1 MLSIFIP
8 QETLEDIVIDNMA
21 SDIEPEEQD
30 TWFKIFTK
38 QDIIYVSLLDEKDYI
53 TEKDL
58 LFRLT
63 KSYGVKI
70 KNATNYINAI
80 PAQPGSVTKYWNG
93 IFLLNI
99 SEDDAAAIQR
109 DYGVICQSVDC
120 MDASVLMDPD
130 LRFSLKKDE
139 TGYSW
144 DLMLHNISAEHI
156 PSNHLILIDRYLLV
170 RDDDKKGK
178 KKGKKAKKQEED
190 EKKEEEN
197 ELNFILHNL
206 YDIMNTML
214 PVDELK
220 CRYKVTIIVGE
231 PKEGF
236 SFSISDVSKNIQ
248 DELIPSLERLYDIDV
263 EILYLTHLSG
273 LYTAT
278 HNRCI
283 LTNYTVTQ
291 VEHMIKAFDG
301 GRSTCLQTIMPQG
314 LFTSSGLDGYCD
326 SPLKTHHDVTKAIY
340 DNLVWW
346 VKNFLT
352 TKSTYYF
359 NGKETNVRDRYAIK
373 NNRLTTI

>member
-8 QETLEDIVIDNMA
+8 QETLEDLVIDNMA
-21 SDIEPEEQD
+21 SDMEPEEQD

-38 QDIIYVSLLDEKDYI
+38 QDIIYVSLLDENNYI
-53 TEKDL
+53 TEEDP
-58 LFRLT
+58 LFLLT

-70 KNATNYINAI
+70 NNATNYMNAI
-80 PAQPGSVTKYWNG
+80 PAHPESVTQYWNG

-99 SEDDAAAIQR
+99 SEEDAAAIQR
-109 DYGVICQSVDC
+109 DYGVICQSIDC
-120 MDASVLMDPD
+120 MDASLLMNPD

-139 TGYSW
+139 KGYSW
-144 DLMLHNISAEHI
+144 DLILQNIKAKYV
-156 PSNHLILIDRYLLV
+156 PSNHLILIDRYLFA
-170 RDDDKKGK
+170 RDDDKRK
-178 KKGKKAKKQEED
+178 KD
-190 EKKEEEN
+190 D
-197 ELNFILHNL
+197 LNFTLRNL
-206 YDIMNTML
+206 YDIMDTML
-214 PVDELK
+214 PMNELK
-220 CRYKVTIIVGE
+220 CHYKFTLIVGE
-231 PKEGF
+231 QKEGL
-236 SFSISDVSKNIQ
+236 SFPISEISSIIH
-248 DELIPSLERLYDIDV
+248 DELIPNLKRSYDIDV
-263 EILYLTHLSG
+263 EILFLTYLSG

-326 SPLKTHHDVTKAIY
+326 SPHKTHHDVTKAIY

>member
-21 SDIEPEEQD
+21 STMEVEEQD

-38 QDIIYVSLLDEKDYI
+38 QDFVYVSSWEEKDYF
-53 TEKDL
+53 TQEDPLFL
-58 LFRLT
+58 LSD
-63 KSYGVKI
+63 SYGVEI
-70 KNATNYINAI
+70 RYATESMEAI
-80 PAQPGSVTKYWNG
+80 PERPESVMDYWNG
-93 IFLLNI
+93 IFLLDI
-99 SEDDAAAIQR
+99 SEEDAARIQK
-109 DYGVICQSVDC
+109 DYGVICQSTC
-120 MDASVLMDPD
+120 HLDASVLMDPD

-139 TGYSW
+139 KGYSW
-144 DLMLHNISAEHI
+144 DKILQNISAEHI
-156 PSNHLILIDRYLLV
+156 PSNHLILIDRYLFT
-170 RDDDKKGK
+170 RDDDKKRK
-178 KKGKKAKKQEED
+178 KK
-190 EKKEEEN
+190 EN
-197 ELNFILHNL
+197 GLNFILRNL
-206 YDIMNTML
+206 YDIMNIML
-214 PVDELK
+214 PADELK

-231 PKEGF
+231 QKEGL
-236 SFSISDVSKNIQ
+236 SFSIADVSKNIQ
-248 DELIPSLERLYDIDV
+248 DKLIPSLKRPYDIDV
-263 EILYLTHLSG
+263 EILSLTYLSG

-326 SPLKTHHDVTKAIY
+326 SPHKTHHDVTKAVY

-352 TKSTYYF
+352 TKSTYYY
-359 NGKETNVRDRYAIK
+359 NGKKTNVRDCYTIK
-373 NNRLTTI
+373 NNRLIMI